1 MLSGHR
7 GICLRAQESVPK
19 NLFLRWV
26 NIPSCSAD
34 TDADTDDV
42 TFSTSETH
50 MDRFVAVSDPQS
62 ADHPQE
68 TDQDD
73 PSEADDAGASDGAR

>member
-1 MLSGHR
+1 M
-7 GICLRAQESVPK
+7 QMQ
-19 NLFLRWV
+19 
-26 NIPSCSAD
+26 
-34 TDADTDDV
+34 TQ
-42 TFSTSETH
+42 
-50 MDRFVAVSDPQS
+50 MDRFVAVSDLQT

>member
-1 MLSGHR
+1 MPRS
-7 GICLRAQESVPK
+7 
-19 NLFLRWV
+19 LFLRWV

-34 TDADTDDV
+34 TDADTDDD
-42 TFSTSETH
+42 TCSTSETH
-50 MDRFVAVSDPQS
+50 MDRFVPVSSDGDPQT

-73 PSEADDAGASDGAR
+73 PSEADNADTSDEAR

>member
-1 MLSGHR
+1 MD
-7 GICLRAQESVPK
+7 IKAFVSVPK
-19 NLFLRWV
+19 SPFLRWV

-42 TFSTSETH
+42 TFSTSGTS
-50 MDRFVAVSDPQS
+50 MDRFVAVSSDGDPQS

-73 PSEADDAGASDGAR
+73 PSEADDADNSDEAR

>member
-1 MLSGHR
+1 MDIKVFASVL
-7 GICLRAQESVPK
+7 ES
-19 NLFLRWV
+19 LFLRRLNV
-26 NIPSCSAD
+26 PSCSAD
-34 TDADTDDV
+34 TDADADTDDG

-50 MDRFVAVSDPQS
+50 MDRFVAVSDLQT